1 VITPDEINIGI
12 MPGYIHRKGRI
23 GVVSRSGTLT
33 YEAVAQITELGLG
46 QSSAIG
52 IGGDPV
58 NGLKHLDVLR
68 LFNDDPDTEAVI
80 MIGEIGGTDEEA
92 AAQWV
97 KENMKKPVVGFIAG
111 SPRRKAND
119 GARRGDRRRRQGDR
133 PGKTRGDGSVRHQ
146 VTATLP
152 RWANRWSAFCR
163 LDKKE
168 EKNMAELLTPQ
179 FLLSVLEIIL
189 INILLSGDNAVVIA
203 LACRNLPDKLRRR
216 GILWGVLGAIVLR
229 IILTYFAMSLLNY
242 PWLKLIG
249 AVLLIWIGI
258 KLIVGDENV
267 EHEVKA
273 SDRLISAI
281 WTILIADLV
290 MSLDKI
296 MAVTAAAK
304 GDLPL
309 IIFGLVISIPLVIF
323 GSQIIMRLIERLP
336 LLVPA
341 GGGLLGYIAGD
352 LATDDPVV
360 APWIEL
366 QAPIVDLLAPFVGI
380 AVVIPGL
387 RAGARRR
394 PAA

>member
-1 VITPDEINIGI
+1 
-12 MPGYIHRKGRI
+12 
-23 GVVSRSGTLT
+23 
-33 YEAVAQITELGLG
+33 
-46 QSSAIG
+46 
-52 IGGDPV
+52 
-58 NGLKHLDVLR
+58 
-68 LFNDDPDTEAVI
+68 
-80 MIGEIGGTDEEA
+80 
-92 AAQWV
+92 
-97 KENMKKPVVGFIAG
+97 
-111 SPRRKAND
+111 
-119 GARRGDRRRRQGDR
+119 
-133 PGKTRGDGSVRHQ
+133 
-146 VTATLP
+146 
-152 RWANRWSAFCR
+152 
-163 LDKKE
+163 
-168 EKNMAELLTPQ
+168 MAELFTPQ
-179 FLLSVLEIIL
+179 FLISVLEIIL

-229 IILTYFAMSLLNY
+229 IILTYFAMNLLNY

-258 KLIVGDENV
+258 KLIVGEDNA

-273 SDRLISAI
+273 SDRLFSAV

-290 MSLDKI
+290 MSLDNV

-336 LLVPA
+336 WLVPA

-366 QAPIVDLLAPFVGI
+366 QAPIVDWLAPFIGI
-380 AVVIPGL
+380 AVVVIPGL
-387 RAGARRR
+387 WLARGRR

>member
-1 VITPDEINIGI
+1 
-12 MPGYIHRKGRI
+12 
-23 GVVSRSGTLT
+23 
-33 YEAVAQITELGLG
+33 
-46 QSSAIG
+46 
-52 IGGDPV
+52 
-58 NGLKHLDVLR
+58 
-68 LFNDDPDTEAVI
+68 
-80 MIGEIGGTDEEA
+80 
-92 AAQWV
+92 
-97 KENMKKPVVGFIAG
+97 
-111 SPRRKAND
+111 
-119 GARRGDRRRRQGDR
+119 
-133 PGKTRGDGSVRHQ
+133 
-146 VTATLP
+146 
-152 RWANRWSAFCR
+152 
-163 LDKKE
+163 
-168 EKNMAELLTPQ
+168 MAELLTPQ

-203 LACRNLPDKLRRR
+203 LACRNLPDKLRRQ

-229 IILTYFAMSLLNY
+229 IILTYFAMSLLDY

-258 KLIVGDENV
+258 KLIVGDEHA
-267 EHEVKA
+267 EHEVK
-273 SDRLISAI
+273 SSNRLISAI

-290 MSLDKI
+290 MSLDNV

-336 LLVPA
+336 WLVPA

-366 QAPIVDLLAPFVGI
+366 QAPIVDWLAPFIGI
-380 AVVIPGL
+380 AVVVIPGL
-387 RAGARRR
+387 WLARGRR